1 MKRLFALCVVSLSF
15 SLYALNIEEK
25 IGDAQE
31 QIAHQKSK
39 AEHINGVLKKIAT
52 DIERR
57 RKKLNEVT
65 QSIERSKKKI
75 QALQKRT
82 SVKKSE
88 LNKIA
93 KIYKKLTKDEKVI
106 SKQFVEQIAKDIS
119 IRITTGEDMEQNE
132 TSGVVQDLSVDE
144 MIKREIL
151 NTYTDLLKRSI
162 QKKKSK
168 YIKISKNMELMN
180 RQIRQLS
187 NRLKKLKAEKQMLIE
202 LKETQKGMLQSL
214 EQKKRSYIAKLNQI
228 QKEQSALSRTLQ
240 KLHIVKKQQAAK
252 EIKLSGGK
260 INVRQIGNSYQ
271 RAKLTRY
278 RGRKT
283 MAPLSSYTVVERF
296 GSTID
301 PIYKIKIFNDS
312 VILRSR
318 KKNAKVFNVLDGE
331 VIYAAHSP
339 ILGNVVIVK
348 HANGLHTIYSHLSKI
363 APMIR
368 KGKRLKRGYAIG
380 RVERD
385 LNFSVTK
392 NERQINPMQL
402 IR

>member
-1 MKRLFALCVVSLSF
+1 MKRLFALLAMSFSF
-15 SLYALNIEEK
+15 SLHALNIEEK
-25 IGDAQE
+25 IGNAQE
-31 QIAHQKSK
+31 QIAHQKSR
-39 AEHINGVLKKIAT
+39 AERINGMLKKIAS
-52 DIERR
+52 DIDLRR
-57 RKKLNEVT
+57 RKLKEVT
-65 QSIERSKKKI
+65 KSIELSKKKI
-75 QALQKRT
+75 QMLQKR
-82 SVKKSE
+82 SFVKKSE
-88 LNKIA
+88 LSKIT

-106 SKQFVEQIAKDIS
+106 SKQFVDQIAKDIS

-132 TSGVVQDLSVDE
+132 TRGVAQDLSVDE

-168 YIKISKNMELMN
+168 YIKVSKNMDIMN
-180 RQIRQLS
+180 QQIRQLS
-187 NRLKKLKAEKQMLIE
+187 NRLKKLKAEKKMLIE
-202 LKETQKGMLQSL
+202 LKETQRGMLRSL
-214 EQKKRSYIAKLNQI
+214 EQKKKSYIAKLNQI
-228 QKEQSALSRTLQ
+228 QKEQNALSKTLQ
-240 KLHIVKKQQAAK
+240 KLHIVKKQQATK
-252 EIKLSGGK
+252 EIKLTGGK
-260 INVRQIGNSYQ
+260 INVRRIGTSYQ
-271 RAKLTRY
+271 RAKLTKY
-278 RGRKT
+278 KGSKT
-283 MAPLSSYTVVERF
+283 IAPLSNYSVVQRF
-296 GSTID
+296 GSSID

-331 VIYAAHSP
+331 VIYADHSP

-348 HANGLHTIYSHLSKI
+348 HAKGLHTIYSHLSKI

-368 KGKRLKRGYAIG
+368 KGKRLKKGYAIG

-385 LNFSVTK
+385 LSFSVTK